1 MAAPAPVGQYAQP
14 LRPPVFKKVYMVH
27 LVWPAPYSEI
37 PKFIGLEKIYDA
49 HSHGWYTF
57 PRIERVTEGQI
68 RAFFRSQEVI
78 WISIGDGEAIAVV
91 VWNTL
96 QEMLYLGLDTMNYD
110 WSHRQMAKKKDDHGN
125 YNRKLFNDF
134 GNRITRL
141 FFQYVD
147 PMVQH
152 RIAFARTSAL
162 AAWARP
168 TLPPTF
174 P

>member
-14 LRPPVFKKVYMVH
+14 LLPPIFKVYCVH
-27 LVWPAPYSEI
+27 LIWPAPYSEI
-37 PKFIGLEKIYDA
+37 PKFIGLKKIYGPD
-49 HSHGWYTF
+49 SHGWYTF
-57 PRIERVTEGQI
+57 PTVDHVTKWGVE
-68 RAFFRSQEVI
+68 AEFRPHEVI
-78 WISIGDGEAIAVV
+78 WIPIGDGEAIAVV

-110 WSHRQMAKKKDDHGN
+110 WSLHQMAKKPKDNFGN